1 MADVPGRRVGFL
13 GLGLMGSRMARRFL
27 VGGYA
32 VTVFNRRPDKAQ
44 PLVKAGASFAGTPK
58 LVAEKSDV
66 ILYSLADDAAVR
78 DVGLGVEA
86 LAEAVA
92 LGRKAGLDTSRML
105 DALQLAA
112 VVSTARKGKFENVK
126 RSDYPAALALRMMSK
141 ITASFSGWRSL
152 TRSPCLPRR
161 RRSKSTLSRTPA
173 AGAARKTSRRSS
185 ARSRTCPASANR
197 SPLTVGDGHD
207 RV

>member
-1 MADVPGRRVGFL
+1 
-13 GLGLMGSRMARRFL
+13 MGSRMARRFL
-27 VGGYA
+27 VGGYT

-78 DVGLGVEA
+78 DVVLGVEA

-185 ARSRTCPASANR
+185 ARSRTVRLQRIGP
-197 SPLTVGDGHD
+197 H
-207 RV
+207 